1 MLAIP
6 IDSKGS
12 TTISKF
18 FGNAPFFAM
27 LDLQSGEFYVIE
39 NQKCKDGKETATH
52 LANHH
57 TTSTIFYHMGEGV
70 YEALIK
76 NEIQVFTAN
85 KKCLSIDEIYTY
97 SLQGTFTKLDDSN
110 YMCLLDSGTTACN
123 CAKG

>member
-12 TTISKF
+12 TTLSKL

-52 LANHH
+52 LVDHH
-57 TTSTIFYHMGEGV
+57 ATSTIFYHMGEGV
-70 YEALIK
+70 YDTLTK
-76 NEIQVFTAN
+76 NGIEIFTAN
-85 KKCLSIDEIYTY
+85 KRSLSIDEIYIN
-97 SLQGTFTKLDDSN
+97 SLQGNYIKLNDSN
-110 YMCLLDSGTTACN
+110 YTVLLDSGTTACN
-123 CAKG
+123 CHKG